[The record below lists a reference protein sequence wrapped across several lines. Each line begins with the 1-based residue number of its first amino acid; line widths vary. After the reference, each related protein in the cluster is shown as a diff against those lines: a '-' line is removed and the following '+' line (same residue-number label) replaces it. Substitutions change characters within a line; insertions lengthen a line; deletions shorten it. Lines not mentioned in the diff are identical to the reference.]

1 MSAPGRLRGA
11 TQSLAGAALLITVV
25 TIASRLLGF
34 ARQFVQAHEVGTAGV
49 GTAYAS
55 ANLLPNIL
63 YEVAAGGAL
72 AGAVVPILA
81 GAIARRA
88 RLDVNRSAS
97 ALLTWAL
104 LVLVPLAVVVLVLAG
119 PITSLIPNV
128 GHGETAA
135 TTAYFLRVFAL
146 QIPLYGVGFV
156 LSGVLQ
162 AHKRFFWPAAVPML
176 SSVVVIGAY
185 LVFGHLDPDPT
196 DVGAASRSALA
207 WLAWGT
213 TAGVAAMSLPLF
225 VPAWRTGTSLRLT
238 LRFPPGQAA
247 RARRLALAGV
257 GAVVAQQVASLAIL
271 WAANRWGGDGAFPV
285 YQYAQAV
292 YVLPYAVL
300 AVPLATSTF
309 PRLAERAS
317 LGDHAGFSRL
327 VATTTRIVL
336 TVTAVGVAALVAAS
350 DAVQSLFDTF
360 TPGGVAGMAATV
372 AWLAPGLLG
381 FALVFHLSRVLYSLD
396 HGRAAV
402 RATALGWGVVVVAS
416 LVLPPLLVRHAS
428 DPVRTLE
435 GVGAATSLGMTVAG
449 AALLWAVHR
458 YAPGRPLVGLA
469 RTVVALVVGAALG
482 AVAGLLTSDLLL
494 PDDAGWL
501 AALGVGALAAGVGAA
516 VVVVVS
522 VLGDRPTLRG
532 LASLRRSDPAPVPG
546 GVAAK
551 GPADP
556 TSDDTREDA

>member
-1 MSAPGRLRGA
+1 VSVPARLRGA

-34 ARQFVQAHEVGTAGV
+34 ARQLVQASEVGTVGV

-72 AGAVVPILA
+72 AGAVVPVLA

-104 LVLVPLAVVVLVLAG
+104 VVLVPLGLVMLVFAG
-119 PITSLIPNV
+119 PIASLIPHV

-135 TTAYFLRVFAL
+135 TTTYFLRVFAL

-162 AHKRFFWPAAVPML
+162 AHKRFFWPAAAPML

-185 LVFGHLDPDPT
+185 LVFGHLDADPT
-196 DVGAASRSALA
+196 DVAAASRSALA

-238 LRFPPGQAA
+238 FRFPPGQAA

-327 VATTTRIVL
+327 VAPTTRIVL

-350 DAVQSLFDTF
+350 DAVQAFFATF

-402 RATALGWGVVVVAS
+402 RATALGWGVVVVGA
-416 LVLPPLLVRHAS
+416 LVLPPVLARGAS
-428 DPVRTLE
+428 DAVRTLE
-435 GVGAATSLGMTVAG
+435 GIGVASSLGMTVAG

-458 YAPGRPLVGLA
+458 YAPGRPLAGVA
-469 RTVVALVVGAALG
+469 RTVAVLAVGAALG
-482 AVAGLLTSDLLL
+482 SLAGLLTSGVLL
-494 PDDAGWL
+494 PDDAGSLRAL
-501 AALGVGALAAGVGAA
+501 ASGLESLGVGLVAAVVGA
-516 VVVVVS
+516 VVVVVAS
-522 VLGDRPTLRG
+522 LVGDRPTLRG
-532 LASLRRSDPAPVPG
+532 LASLRGSDAAVVPPDG
-546 GVAAK
+546 QGT
-551 GPADP
+551 GDE
-556 TSDDTREDA
+556 EDA